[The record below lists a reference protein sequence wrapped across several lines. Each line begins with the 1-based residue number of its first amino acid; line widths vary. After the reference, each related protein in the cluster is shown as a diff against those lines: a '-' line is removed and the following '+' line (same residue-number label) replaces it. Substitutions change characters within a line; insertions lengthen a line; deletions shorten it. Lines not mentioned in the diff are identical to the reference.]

1 MGLKSEPAYMGRAKS
16 FMAGGFALMAFVG
29 ALALGTASAP
39 ALGGISWVMV
49 TAGAAGVVYVIGVAA
64 VTALVGLRA
73 PTVRTLRPATISA
86 HSGGHPRTPGPG
98 DRPRSTAR

>member
-1 MGLKSEPAYMGRAKS
+1 MLTSEPAYMARAKS
-16 FMAGGFALMAFVG
+16 LTAGGFALMAFVC

-64 VTALVGLRA
+64 VTALVGLRP
-73 PTVRTLRPATISA
+73 PTVRTLRPATVSS
-86 HSGGHPRTPGPG
+86 HSGGHPRTPGLG
-98 DRPRSTAR
+98 DRSRSSGR